1 MTRRRPVTAALA
13 VLCLLVWIVVVI
25 GMFVADFA

>member
-13 VLCLLVWIVVVI
+13 VLCLLVWIVAGALLVVL
-25 GMFVADFA
+25 A